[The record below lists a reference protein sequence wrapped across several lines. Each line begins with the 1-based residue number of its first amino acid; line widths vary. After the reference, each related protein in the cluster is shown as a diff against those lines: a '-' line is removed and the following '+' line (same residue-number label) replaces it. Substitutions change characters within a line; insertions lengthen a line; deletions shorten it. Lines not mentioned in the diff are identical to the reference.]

1 MEELGNTATAIQQ
14 EEHAWWSPKELFSGS
29 KAIWAIMLFLM
40 SVSLW
45 IVFSSS
51 STDAFESWYKG
62 SSFFKVI
69 AKHMAFMIIAIVVC
83 VAVTL
88 VPLKVFRNYA
98 PHFLILSVIPLLL
111 VPFIGATLN
120 DANRHLIIFGIS
132 FQPSELVRLTLINFT
147 ASRLRFKDGLHATPR
162 NFAIIFIPA
171 ILICLFIAKD
181 NISTAAILGAVVYIM
196 ALIGGANR
204 TWMRRLLFGGLGAL
218 ALLIVVIAVMP
229 SAKDSDGNRLATGS
243 ARIERFIAQF
253 GKPITKE
260 TYQEINGVDQQ
271 IVAAQK
277 AIANSHFIGTGFG
290 KSEMRHGTLPE
301 AFSDFVF
308 SIIIEEGG
316 ILAAT
321 LVILAYLALFFA
333 AGGIGRK
340 TTSVYQTLLVLG
352 IGLIITLQAILH
364 MMINVQLFPIT
375 GQNLPFIS
383 RGGTSYIVTGM
394 YFGILLSVSKRNQE
408 RANQRMAEV
417 SGNNAVIP
425 EVVPEMKEIDDSDE
439 QINYE

>member
-1 MEELGNTATAIQQ
+1 MEELDNRAMLQDEAR
-14 EEHAWWSPKELFSGS
+14 AWWNPKELFSGS

-40 SVSLW
+40 SISLW
-45 IVFSSS
+45 IVFTSS
-51 STDAFESWYKG
+51 STDAFEAWYKG
-62 SSFFKVI
+62 NSFFMVI
-69 AKHMAFMIIAIVVC
+69 GKHMVYMILAVVVC
-83 VAVTL
+83 IAVTL
-88 VPLKVFRNYA
+88 IPLRVFRNYA
-98 PHFLILSVIPLLL
+98 PHMLILSVIPLVL

-120 DANRHLIIFGIS
+120 DATRHLVIFGIS

-147 ASRLRFKDGLHATPR
+147 ASRLRFKDGLHATER
-162 NFAIIFIPA
+162 NFFIIFVPA

-181 NISTAAILGAVVYIM
+181 NISTAAILGAVVYIIS
-196 ALIGGANR
+196 LIGGANR
-204 TWMRRLLFGGLGAL
+204 KWMRRLLFGGIGGLL
-218 ALLIVVIAVMP
+218 LLIVVLAVMP
-229 SAKDSDGNRLATGS
+229 SAKDNDGNRLATGS
-243 ARIERFIAQF
+243 ARIERFISQF
-253 GKPITKE
+253 GKPINKE
-260 TYQEINGVDQQ
+260 TYKYVNGVDQQ

-277 AIANSHFIGTGFG
+277 AIANSHAIGTGFG

-316 ILAAT
+316 IIAAMA
-321 LVILAYLALFFA
+321 VILAYLALFFA
-333 AGGIGRK
+333 TGGIGRK

-383 RGGTSYIVTGM
+383 RGGSSYIVTGM

-408 RANQRMAEV
+408 RADKHLAEV
-417 SGNNAVIP
+417 SGNTAVIP
-425 EVVPEMKEIDDSDE
+425 EMVPEMREINDSDE
-439 QINYE
+439 QISYE